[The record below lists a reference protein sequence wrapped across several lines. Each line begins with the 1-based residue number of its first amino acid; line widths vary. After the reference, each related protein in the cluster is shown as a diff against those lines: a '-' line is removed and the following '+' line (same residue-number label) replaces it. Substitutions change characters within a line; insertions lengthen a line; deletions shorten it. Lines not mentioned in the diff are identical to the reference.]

1 MLYFRSATIL
11 GCWPT
16 RDPDRRISLTCT
28 RGFKYSLYAVY
39 RFRRI
44 LLPSGGR
51 ASTTESTRYL
61 VFCSSRPMEA
71 QLASSAI
78 GPEWKFVGRSIVT
91 LTFRRIT
98 VFFTPAG
105 S

>member
-28 RGFKYSLYAVY
+28 RGFRSSLYAVY

-51 ASTTESTRYL
+51 ASTTEFTRYL
-61 VFCSSRPMEA
+61 VFCSFRPMAAE
-71 QLASSAI
+71 LASSAI
-78 GPEWKFVGRSIVT
+78 DPELKLVGRSIGT
-91 LTFRRIT
+91 LTSRRT
-98 VFFTPAG
+98 TA
-105 S
+105 

>member
-1 MLYFRSATIL
+1 MLCFRSATIL

-28 RGFKYSLYAVY
+28 RGFRSSLHAVY

-44 LLPSGGR
+44 LLRSGGR
-51 ASTTESTRYL
+51 ASTTEFTRYL
-61 VFCSSRPMEA
+61 VFCSCRPTAAE
-71 QLASSAI
+71 LALSDIA
-78 GPEWKFVGRSIVT
+78 PEWKFVGRLIVT
-91 LTFRRIT
+91 LTFRRVT
-98 VFFTPAG
+98 VFFTPAR